1 MKWLALVA
9 VATCALQGAGCA
21 LTRKSAPVDVHYYS
35 PAITADVQTTAQGPP
50 RARVRLGRITT
61 GSHLRYAIARRT
73 SAVQLQLYELD
84 RWTDT
89 PDVYVKRSL
98 EHALFE
104 AKPIEQATSGGGIF
118 LDVDVLAFEEVGSP
132 PAGRVQLRYRLRDN
146 ESVLAADTV
155 TIVRPS
161 RSARLADVV
170 VAIGSALDAATA
182 QIAERVLVALERR

>member
-1 MKWLALVA
+1 MKRLALLV
-9 VATCALQGAGCA
+9 VATCAVPGGGCA

-35 PAITADVQTTAQGPP
+35 PAIATDAPTKAHGPP
-50 RARVRLGRITT
+50 RARVRLGRIAS

-73 SAVQLQLYELD
+73 SPVQIQLYELD

-98 EHALFE
+98 ENALFD
-104 AKPIEQATSGGGIF
+104 ARPIEQATSGGGMF
-118 LDVDVLAFEEVGSP
+118 LDIDVLAFEEVGSP
-132 PAGRVQLRYRLRDN
+132 PAGRVQLRYRLRDD

-155 TIVRPS
+155 TVVRPA
-161 RSARLADVV
+161 RSARLADIVT
-170 VAIGSALDAATA
+170 AIGGALDAATA